1 MSKWTRPQALAALLA
16 GIYAASCPIRTT
28 TPAGNKAT
36 HTMTT
41 LGGLT
46 ALVALL
52 CLAMPDTVGFEGLMA
67 FMGLLF
73 AVSPRVIGFAA
84 FTTLAWSVGVTVGSV
99 GVTALVA
106 GAADVQVT
114 PAQHRGRA
122 VVTNP

>member
-1 MSKWTRPQALAALLA
+1 MSTWTRPQALAALLA
-16 GIYAASCPIRTT
+16 GIYAASCPIRAT

-36 HTMTT
+36 HTMIT
-41 LGGLT
+41 LGGRT

-73 AVSPRVIGFAA
+73 AVSPPGHRIRGVHD
-84 FTTLAWSVGVTVGSV
+84 VGVDRVERGSRR
-99 GVTALVA
+99 A
-106 GAADVQVT
+106 GGGRRRCAGDCRAA
-114 PAQHRGRA
+114 PGRA